1 MTNLTNT
8 ELNVLNNLSRVLHPQ
23 VFLGTKIDSIISE
36 LGTPPPDDENHF
48 LRVVLG
54 TPKNAVAAKIKLTFS
69 GPVIHGETVAI
80 NGADIYE
87 FRADDAQGVSIEG
100 NIPVDISAKA
110 DKAAGILT
118 IDIQPIS
125 GDKMTIGTKVYT
137 FVPVGTDTADGEISV
152 GSDVDACKLNI
163 VAAIN
168 GEDEF
173 NIAHPLVKA
182 SEFVVDNMGLT
193 AIAGGVAGNTIA
205 TTSSFTAM
213 GNAFGDTTLKT
224 GTDCTAV
231 NGVEA
236 LIAAITASDTQ
247 GIGAVVDGQNT
258 NIVVLSAD
266 VAGELGN
273 EIAVE
278 TDASA
283 GAFEE
288 SGTALAG
295 GSDGTVSDGYTVMV
309 DDSYVYVTTAA
320 NTNTGRNWRRISL
333 GAAF

>member
-1 MTNLTNT
+1 MNNLTNT

-23 VFLGTKIDSIISE
+23 VFLGAKIDSIISE
-36 LGTPPPDDENHF
+36 LGTPPDDGNHF

-80 NGADIYE
+80 NGVDIYE

-100 NIPVDISAKA
+100 NIPVDISADA
-110 DKAAGILT
+110 DKAVGTLT
-118 IDIQPIS
+118 VGIQPIS
-125 GDKMTIGTKVYT
+125 GDKMTIGTKIYT
-137 FVPVGTDTADGEISV
+137 FVPVGTDTADGEISI
-152 GSDVDACKLNI
+152 GADLAACKVNI

-173 NIAHPLVKA
+173 NVAHPLVKA
-182 SEFVVDNMGLT
+182 SAFVVDDMGLT

-205 TTSSFTAM
+205 TTSSFTAQ
-213 GNAFGDTTLKT
+213 GNAFGAGALST
-224 GTDCTAV
+224 GTDCSAV
-231 NGVEA
+231 DGVAA
-236 LIAAITASDTQ
+236 LITAITDSDTQ
-247 GIGAVVDGQNT
+247 GVGAVVDGENT
-258 NIVVLSAD
+258 HVVVLSAD

-273 EIAVE
+273 EITVE

-283 GAFEE
+283 GTFEA